1 MRQKLSLT
9 SFLPLPWERVGAPGR
24 GWFLTIAS
32 LALAPISPSFAQSYP
47 TKPVHIIVAFAPGGP
62 VDTVARLLS
71 VKLPELLGQPVVV
84 ENRASSTG
92 NLGTQVVAKS
102 PPDGYT
108 ILATSSAF
116 AVNVT
121 LSPNAGYVP
130 GDFAPIIQAAT
141 QPNVIVVNSTF
152 PAKTLHELLE
162 MGKTMKL
169 AYASPGTGTTPHLT
183 GEHIFKLAAK
193 LDMVHIPFKGAGPAA
208 SAVVSGEPP
217 IGSLAVTAPIPF
229 VRAGRLRALAISSAT
244 RHPQLPDVPTFT
256 ELGYP
261 EIQEYTWV
269 GFFAPAGTPADI
281 VQKLNEAIN
290 ATLRMPD
297 VRERLESLTLET
309 VGGSSQQFSDYVR
322 AEVVKWGVV
331 VRQTGATVD

>member
-1 MRQKLSLT
+1 MRPIL
-9 SFLPLPWERVGAPGR
+9 AA
-24 GWFLTIAS
+24 TIAAS
-32 LALAPISPSFAQSYP
+32 CLALAPLSPSFAQGYP
-47 TKPVHIIVAFAPGGP
+47 AKPIHIIVAFAPGGP
-62 VDTVARLLS
+62 VDVVARL
-71 VKLPELLGQPVVV
+71 VAAKLPEILGQPAVV
-84 ENRASSTG
+84 ENRASSSG
-92 NLGTQVVAKS
+92 NLGTQVVAKA
-102 PPDGYT
+102 PADGYT

-130 GDFAPIIQAAT
+130 GDFAPIVQAAT

-152 PAKTLHELLE
+152 AAKTLPELLE

-183 GEHIFKLAAK
+183 GEHIFKLVAK
-193 LDMVHIPFKGAGPAA
+193 LDITHIPHKGAGPAA
-208 SAVVSGEPP
+208 AAVVAGEPP

-229 VRAGRLRALAISSAT
+229 IRAGRVRALAISSAT

-269 GFFAPAGTPADI
+269 GFFAPAGTPAEI
-281 VQKLNEAIN
+281 VQKLNDAIN
-290 ATLRMPD
+290 AVLRMPD
-297 VRERLESLTLET
+297 VRERLESLTFEP
-309 VGGSSQQFSDYVR
+309 VGGSSQQFTDYVR
-322 AEVVKWGVV
+322 AEVVKWGAVV
-331 VRQTGATVD
+331 KEIGAKVD

>member
-1 MRQKLSLT
+1 MRLRFAAMLAC
-9 SFLPLPWERVGAPGR
+9 F
-24 GWFLTIAS
+24 
-32 LALAPISPSFAQSYP
+32 ALAPLPSFGEPYP
-47 TKPVHIIVAFAPGGP
+47 AKPIHVIVAFAPGGP
-62 VDTVARLLS
+62 VDVVARL
-71 VKLPELLGQPVVV
+71 VATKLQDLLGQPVVV
-84 ENRASSTG
+84 ENRPSSSG

-130 GDFAPIIQAAT
+130 GDFAPIVQAAT
-141 QPNVIVVNSTF
+141 QPNVIVVNATF
-152 PAKTLHELLE
+152 PAKTLAELLE
-162 MGKTMKL
+162 MAKTAKL

-193 LDMVHIPFKGAGPAA
+193 LDITHIPHKGAGPAA
-208 SAVVSGEPP
+208 TAVVSGEPP
-217 IGSLAVTAPIPF
+217 VGSLAVTAPLPF
-229 VRAGRLRALAISSAT
+229 LRSGRLRALAISSAT

-281 VQKLNEAIN
+281 VQTLNNAIN
-290 ATLRMPD
+290 AVLKMPD
-297 VRERLESLTLET
+297 IRERLESLTLEP
-309 VGGSSQQFSDYVR
+309 VGGSPQQFADYVR
-322 AEVVKWGVV
+322 AEVVKWGKVV
-331 VRQTGATVD
+331 KETGAKVD